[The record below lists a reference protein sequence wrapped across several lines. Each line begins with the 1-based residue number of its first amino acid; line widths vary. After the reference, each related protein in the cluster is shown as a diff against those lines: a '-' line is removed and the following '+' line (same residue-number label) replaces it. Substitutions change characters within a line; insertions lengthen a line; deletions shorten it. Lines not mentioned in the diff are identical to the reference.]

1 MRFKYYLRGCGLGI
15 ILTAAILSV
24 GFRQSREGA
33 VSDEEIMQR
42 ASELGMI
49 TPTDDRGSL
58 GGTQQP
64 GDGQEDQAVGTIAEP
79 QGDDKE
85 KDGDGKKEKD
95 SGRKDSEN
103 GDSEKTDD
111 DSEDSGN
118 EDDDSEDS
126 GNENSENENSEKKNS
141 EKDNSEKEGSE
152 ADEPKTVTV
161 VVRRGEVCR
170 ELAEDL
176 YELGL
181 VEDAEEFRYFMQ
193 RKGYDNMIRVG
204 EFELTIGMDHEEIAR
219 VLIRG

>member
-15 ILTAAILSV
+15 ILTAVILSV

-33 VSDEEIMQR
+33 VSDEEIMLR
-42 ASELGMI
+42 ASELGMV
-49 TPTDDRGSL
+49 TPTDDRDLSD
-58 GGTQQP
+58 GTQQP
-64 GDGQEDQAVGTIAEP
+64 TEPGENLPDQTVGKSAENQP
-79 QGDDKE
+79 DDTE
-85 KDGDGKKEKD
+85 KDGDGKDEDGKEEKD
-95 SGRKDSEN
+95 SARKN
-103 GDSEKTDD
+103 
-111 DSEDSGN
+111 SGK
-118 EDDDSEDS
+118 
-126 GNENSENENSEKKNS
+126 ENSEK
-141 EKDNSEKEGSE
+141 EDGEPKDSEKEDSEKEDSE

-170 ELAEDL
+170 ELAQDL

>member
-15 ILTAAILSV
+15 ILTAVILSV

-33 VSDEEIMQR
+33 VSDEEIMLR
-42 ASELGMI
+42 ASELGMV
-49 TPTDDRGSL
+49 TPTDDRDLSD
-58 GGTQQP
+58 GTQQP
-64 GDGQEDQAVGTIAEP
+64 TEPGENLPDQSVGKSAENQP
-79 QGDDKE
+79 DDTE
-85 KDGDGKKEKD
+85 KDGDGKEEDGKEEKD
-95 SGRKDSEN
+95 SARKDS
-103 GDSEKTDD
+103 GK
-111 DSEDSGN
+111 
-118 EDDDSEDS
+118 
-126 GNENSENENSEKKNS
+126 ENSEK
-141 EKDNSEKEGSE
+141 EDGEPKDSEKEDSEKEDSE

-170 ELAEDL
+170 ELAQDL

-181 VEDAEEFRYFMQ
+181 VEDAEDFRYFMQ

>member
-15 ILTAAILSV
+15 ILTAVILSV

-33 VSDEEIMQR
+33 VSDEEIMLR
-42 ASELGMI
+42 ASELGMV
-49 TPTDDRGSL
+49 TPTDDRDLSD
-58 GGTQQP
+58 GTQQP
-64 GDGQEDQAVGTIAEP
+64 TEPGENLPDQSVGKSAENQP
-79 QGDDKE
+79 DDTE
-85 KDGDGKKEKD
+85 KDGDGKDEDGKEEKD
-95 SGRKDSEN
+95 SARKDS
-103 GDSEKTDD
+103 GK
-111 DSEDSGN
+111 
-118 EDDDSEDS
+118 
-126 GNENSENENSEKKNS
+126 ENSEK
-141 EKDNSEKEGSE
+141 EDGEPKDSEKEDSEKEDSE

-170 ELAEDL
+170 ELAQDL

>member
-15 ILTAAILSV
+15 ILTAVILSV

-33 VSDEEIMQR
+33 VSDEEIMLR
-42 ASELGMI
+42 ASELGMV
-49 TPTDDRGSL
+49 TPTDDRDLSD
-58 GGTQQP
+58 GTQQP
-64 GDGQEDQAVGTIAEP
+64 TEPGENLPDQSVGKSAENQP
-79 QGDDKE
+79 DDTE
-85 KDGDGKKEKD
+85 KDGDGKEEDGKEEKD
-95 SGRKDSEN
+95 SARKDS
-103 GDSEKTDD
+103 GK
-111 DSEDSGN
+111 
-118 EDDDSEDS
+118 
-126 GNENSENENSEKKNS
+126 ENSEK
-141 EKDNSEKEGSE
+141 EDGEPKDSGKENSEKEDGEPKDSEKEDSEKEDSE

-170 ELAEDL
+170 ELAQDL

>member
-15 ILTAAILSV
+15 ILTAVILSV

-33 VSDEEIMQR
+33 VSDEEIMLR
-42 ASELGMI
+42 ASELGMV
-49 TPTDDRGSL
+49 TPTDDRDLSD
-58 GGTQQP
+58 GTQQP
-64 GDGQEDQAVGTIAEP
+64 TEPGENLPDQSVGKSAENQP
-79 QGDDKE
+79 DDTE
-85 KDGDGKKEKD
+85 KDGDGKDEDGKEEKD
-95 SGRKDSEN
+95 SARKN
-103 GDSEKTDD
+103 
-111 DSEDSGN
+111 SGK
-118 EDDDSEDS
+118 
-126 GNENSENENSEKKNS
+126 ENSEK
-141 EKDNSEKEGSE
+141 EDGEPKDSEKEDSEKEDSE

-170 ELAEDL
+170 ELAQDL

>member
-15 ILTAAILSV
+15 ILTAVILSV

-33 VSDEEIMQR
+33 VSDEEIMLR
-42 ASELGMI
+42 ASELGMV
-49 TPTDDRGSL
+49 TPTDDRDLSD
-58 GGTQQP
+58 GTQQP
-64 GDGQEDQAVGTIAEP
+64 TEPGENLPDQTVGKSAENQP
-79 QGDDKE
+79 DDTE
-85 KDGDGKKEKD
+85 KDGDGKEEDGKEEKD
-95 SGRKDSEN
+95 SARKDS
-103 GDSEKTDD
+103 GK
-111 DSEDSGN
+111 
-118 EDDDSEDS
+118 
-126 GNENSENENSEKKNS
+126 ENSEK
-141 EKDNSEKEGSE
+141 EDGEPKDSEKEDSEKEDSE

-170 ELAEDL
+170 ELAQDL

>member
-15 ILTAAILSV
+15 ILTAVILSV

-33 VSDEEIMQR
+33 VSDEEIMLR
-42 ASELGMI
+42 ASELGMV
-49 TPTDDRGSL
+49 TPTDDRDLSDE
-58 GGTQQP
+58 TQQP
-64 GDGQEDQAVGTIAEP
+64 TEPGENLPDQSVGKSAENQP
-79 QGDDKE
+79 DDTE
-85 KDGDGKKEKD
+85 KDGDGKEEDGKEEKD
-95 SGRKDSEN
+95 SARKDS
-103 GDSEKTDD
+103 GK
-111 DSEDSGN
+111 
-118 EDDDSEDS
+118 
-126 GNENSENENSEKKNS
+126 ENSEK
-141 EKDNSEKEGSE
+141 EDGEPKDSEKEDSEKEDSE

-170 ELAEDL
+170 ELAQDL

>member
-15 ILTAAILSV
+15 ILTAVILSV

-33 VSDEEIMQR
+33 MSDEEIMLR
-42 ASELGMI
+42 ASELGMV
-49 TPTDDRGSL
+49 TPTDDRDLSD
-58 GGTQQP
+58 GTQQP
-64 GDGQEDQAVGTIAEP
+64 TEPGENLPDQSVGKSAENQP
-79 QGDDKE
+79 DDTE
-85 KDGDGKKEKD
+85 KDGDGKEEDGKEEKD
-95 SGRKDSEN
+95 SARKDS
-103 GDSEKTDD
+103 GK
-111 DSEDSGN
+111 
-118 EDDDSEDS
+118 
-126 GNENSENENSEKKNS
+126 ENSEK
-141 EKDNSEKEGSE
+141 EDGEPKDSEKEDSEKEDSE

-170 ELAEDL
+170 ELAQDL